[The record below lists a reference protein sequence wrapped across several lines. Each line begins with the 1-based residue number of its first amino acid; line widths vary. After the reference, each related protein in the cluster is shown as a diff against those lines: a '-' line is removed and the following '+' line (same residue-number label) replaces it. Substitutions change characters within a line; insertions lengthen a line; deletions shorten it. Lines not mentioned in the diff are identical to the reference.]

1 MPGSAGGRGRNPWHL
16 TVVELLLQGHP
27 GEFLPEWS
35 EHQGGGVDHARGT
48 SDRELMTEAARR
60 WSTNLTLTGDERD
73 RIRVVWLDGTYRPP
87 VNLDTARR
95 DALRGAL
102 HRTVA

>member
-27 GEFLPEWS
+27 GEFLPDWS
-35 EHQGGGVDHARGT
+35 EHQGGAADHARGT
-48 SDRELMTEAARR
+48 SDRELMIEAARR
-60 WSTNLTLTGDERD
+60 WSTNLTLHRDERD
-73 RIRVVWLDGTYRPP
+73 RIVAVWLDGAYRPS

-95 DALRGAL
+95 DELRGQL
-102 HRTVA
+102 HRAVA